1 MYARCNSERTKYNS
15 LILIQNIFCRPKQ
28 IVTTYPRCNR
38 EIKEYNSLIL
48 IQNIFCRPKETVTN

>member
-15 LILIQNIFCRPKQ
+15 LILIQNKFCRLKQ
-28 IVTTYPRCNR
+28 TVTTYARCNS
-38 EIKEYNSLIL
+38 ESKEYNSLIL